1 MGIFKK
7 KTLKMSYDKE
17 RQIPVI
23 RASICTGEQVAGF
36 KDRNT
41 GKTDEVM
48 LIKDQ
53 SDLNRFRE
61 MYGLKAEDIKK
72 EY

>member
-23 RASICTGEQVAGF
+23 RASICTDEQVAGF